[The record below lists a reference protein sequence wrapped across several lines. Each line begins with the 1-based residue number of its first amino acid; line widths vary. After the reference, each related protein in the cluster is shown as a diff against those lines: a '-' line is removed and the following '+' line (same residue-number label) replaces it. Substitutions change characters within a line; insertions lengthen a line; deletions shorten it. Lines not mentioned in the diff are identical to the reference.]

1 MLPISV
7 RCRTNVNEEIR
18 VEFDYSRCVCN
29 ADALSILEGIEE
41 GFGFDDLVDNIESLG
56 QMYNEIVSMVEQSVN
71 QKIRN
76 QYIPIS
82 TNIVDTLDLEIEFT
96 DELRERSED
105 G

>member
-1 MLPISV
+1 MISISV

-18 VEFDYSRCVCN
+18 VEFDYSRNVCN
-29 ADALSILEGIEE
+29 ADAIAVLEGIES
-41 GFGFDDLVDNIESLG
+41 GLGFDALVDNIGSLG
-56 QMYNEIVSMVEQSVN
+56 QMYSEIESMVEQSVN

-76 QYIPIS
+76 HYISIS